1 MFTSI
6 FDTLTIR
13 TMTKSDV
20 KFVGRG
26 NLVRLD
32 LKFSGVI
39 FGPTIKQS
47 KATIMSSIKR
57 FLLFTAT
64 CLLLFPATI
73 FSQTKPEPDAQDVI
87 KFDTS
92 LVQTDV
98 MVFDKNGRFVD
109 GLKPEQ
115 FQLKID
121 KTQREIS
128 FFERITSGGLS
139 REREELKSGE
149 PAPGV
154 ALKTDAQRRAV
165 IFFVDDLHLAPDSLV
180 RTRQS
185 LLEFINR
192 SMGEKDMVA
201 ITSPSGQIGF
211 LQQFT
216 SDKEALRSAVARL
229 NYRTNTKTDMEKPP
243 MSEYIAAKIREGD
256 EQALTFYI
264 QEVQR
269 QNCFRVN
276 NELLCTVSPQ
286 AARQMV
292 KTRANQI
299 TVESA
304 PATDDTLRLLEGLMR
319 SAAQLPGRKLV
330 FVISDGFYLNDIK
343 TGAIDR
349 IKKVTD
355 AAGRAGVVIYT
366 LDARGIFGDSIDL
379 TNNKPIDGKGM
390 LTGAS
395 IGEISASQDG
405 LNALA
410 KDTGGQAFRNTNR
423 PMHEWL
429 EQVIDETSNYY
440 LLAWKPDNEEQKR
453 GKFKNIEVS
462 IPGRPDL
469 KVRVRTSYFKTAAL
483 PLLTTKKK
491 PDKDPTKARA
501 DDMRLVIDA
510 PVSQREIPAEVDLG
524 FVQMPGFGTR
534 VIATLSIDDSALT
547 FEMTDGKLSADV
559 DIGGIFYDDKGK
571 PINSFVGRLRIFP
584 KSSNAPDTTGGT
596 KQQRPIYR
604 FTVLVPGGLYQV
616 RVGVRDLKSS
626 RIGSAM
632 DWIKVP
638 KI

>member
-1 MFTSI
+1 
-6 FDTLTIR
+6 
-13 TMTKSDV
+13 
-20 KFVGRG
+20 
-26 NLVRLD
+26 
-32 LKFSGVI
+32 
-39 FGPTIKQS
+39 
-47 KATIMSSIKR
+47 MSSFKV
-57 FLLFTAT
+57 FLFSTAT
-64 CLLLFPATI
+64 CLFLFPAI
-73 FSQTKPEPDAQDVI
+73 VFSQTKPEPSDTQDVI

-128 FFERITSGGLS
+128 FFERITSGGFS
-139 REREELKSGE
+139 RERAEMKSDQ
-149 PAPGV
+149 PTTV
-154 ALKTDAQRRAV
+154 DKIKSDLQKRAV

-180 RTRQS
+180 RARQA
-185 LLEFINR
+185 LLEFINH
-192 SMGEKDMVA
+192 SIGEKDLVA

-229 NYRTNTKTDMEKPP
+229 NYRSNTKTDMEKPP
-243 MSEYIAAKIREGD
+243 MSEYIAMKIREGD
-256 EQALTFYI
+256 EQALISYI
-264 QEVQR
+264 QEVQK
-269 QNCFRVN
+269 QNCFQAAN
-276 NELLCTVSPQ
+276 TMICTVSPQ

-292 KTRANQI
+292 RNRAQQI
-299 TVESA
+299 VVESA

-319 SAAQLPGRKLV
+319 TAAQLPGRKLV
-330 FVISDGFYLNDIK
+330 FVISDGFYLNDRK

-366 LDARGIFGDSIDL
+366 LDARGIVSDSIDV
-379 TNNKPIDGKGM
+379 TNNKPLDAKGF
-390 LTGAS
+390 LSGAS
-395 IGEISASQDG
+395 IGEISSSQDG

-423 PMHEWL
+423 PMHEWV
-429 EQVIDETSNYY
+429 EQVIDETSSYY
-440 LLAWKPDNEEQKR
+440 LLAWKPDTDEQKR
-453 GKFKNIEVS
+453 GKFKSIEVS

-469 KVRVRTSYFKTAAL
+469 KVRVRNSYFKTAAL

-491 PDKDPTKARA
+491 PDKDPTKARE

-571 PINSFVGRLRIFP
+571 PINSFVGRLRVFP
-584 KSSNAPDTTGGT
+584 RSSNEPDTAGATQ
-596 KQQRPIYR
+596 KKRPVYR
-604 FTVLVPGGLYQV
+604 FTALVPGGLYQV